1 MKLDTKDERRKRIE
15 AELASYDKDGKEA
28 RFQLDFRGE
37 RQNLKIVR
45 VNPSILLFNPQNSR
59 IWTQLDEHSKASLVR
74 NAPDTKEAQ
83 DVVIELLRATEKY
96 SALRDE
102 LKAMGQ
108 MQPGV
113 ITIDGK
119 LVNGNTRAAALLELG
134 IDGIDVA
141 VLPPTAGDED
151 LVGVEMSLQ
160 MTQLTH
166 QDYSFANQLTMMR
179 RFLDSGKTEKELAEK
194 MAWIRLGEK
203 KVREHMRYLDLIE
216 EVRELSPVKIPYRA
230 FDKKREHLK
239 NLDDDYRS
247 LRAEDSAAAEDLKWT
262 RLTALVLGINKDQIR
277 AMDEDFM
284 VDDMKGRLDN
294 SDLAGS
300 LEPFRKSNPDDDG
313 LGDLLDTDSEGCP
326 YDMRKIL
333 AAALS
338 GDSVTFSDK
347 EAPVGLATP
356 FEALQE
362 EMRRAADD
370 KILREKRRYQLDSP
384 VAIVQDIRSK
394 LSDVSAQFETVL
406 DMKGFKE
413 GKFKYQLRKLE
424 AETNELIK
432 KCEEAGA

>member
-1 MKLDTKDERRKRIE
+1 
-15 AELASYDKDGKEA
+15 
-28 RFQLDFRGE
+28 
-37 RQNLKIVR
+37 
-45 VNPSILLFNPQNSR
+45 
-59 IWTQLDEHSKASLVR
+59 
-74 NAPDTKEAQ
+74 
-83 DVVIELLRATEKY
+83 
-96 SALRDE
+96 
-102 LKAMGQ
+102 
-108 MQPGV
+108 
-113 ITIDGK
+113 
-119 LVNGNTRAAALLELG
+119 
-134 IDGIDVA
+134 
-141 VLPPTAGDED
+141 
-151 LVGVEMSLQ
+151 
-160 MTQLTH
+160 
-166 QDYSFANQLTMMR
+166 
-179 RFLDSGKTEKELAEK
+179 
-194 MAWIRLGEK
+194 
-203 KVREHMRYLDLIE
+203 
-216 EVRELSPVKIPYRA
+216 
-230 FDKKREHLK
+230 
-239 NLDDDYRS
+239 
-247 LRAEDSAAAEDLKWT
+247 
-262 RLTALVLGINKDQIR
+262 
-277 AMDEDFM
+277 M